1 MSIFPEPTA
10 VKFDDDAFWVSLSD
24 GRVIGVPIAWYP
36 RLLKG
41 TPEQRRDFF
50 LSPSGMHWELL
61 DKDISV
67 RGILASHIEF
77 SPEARDAA

>member
-10 VKFDDDAFWVSLSD
+10 VAFDDDSFWVTLSD
-24 GRVIGVPIAWYP
+24 GRVVGVPIAWYP

-41 TPEQRRDFF
+41 TLEQRLDFF
-50 LSPSGMHWELL
+50 LSPSGIHWEGL
-61 DKDISV
+61 DEDISV

-77 SPEARDAA
+77 SPETRDAA